1 MSACV
6 SRGWT
11 GDAGRFGRAGTLP
24 SLSPLLVFL
33 RRSPSTP
40 HTHTA
45 FALRQQ
51 WSYWG
56 YPYLKGWSNTT
67 SPCGGGWEGV
77 ECDAGGRVTSLSL
90 AARDLG
96 GSLTPSLSAMT
107 HLKTLN
113 LSNNRVGAGLPEA
126 WAGKM
131 PALTTL
137 ALSNCTLIGAIPP
150 SWAKSG
156 AMPNLTVLDASLNT
170 LSGGLPAGLADG
182 APKLAALALA
192 RNNLTGP
199 LPASWGANGSFSS
212 LEVLNLDDNKLG
224 GGLPDAWAGLKAA
237 KAVSLANTGVGG
249 PLPASWAKDGA
260 LPALQVLNLA
270 GNKLEGGLAPW
281 ATRAAFPKARGS
293 DKGVIL
299 SPGNPSLKDAR
310 IPDGTPFLVLKALG
324 GGRYTPCGSLPDC
337 GAGAKD
343 ARAGEVDAPRQTLT
357 ATLELDG
364 LDAANVTKAQQAA
377 IAAAVSKALNKTSAK
392 AVNVSVLGVAP
403 LADAPAL
410 PDVVAV
416 AKTGGRKL
424 LQAAAPAPAA
434 ATAAPAAAAAAA
446 PAPAAATTPSS
457 SSSKGAQVR
466 VAMDADKGD
475 VDGILKA
482 LRAAAKDGSLLADLK
497 AAGVPAAALALGSS
511 QAARDATSRG
521 ASSGSRG
528 LSGGAIAGI
537 VIGVLLG
544 LALLAAL
551 AWWLVTRH
559 ASTIG
564 ASTDPML
571 KTNAAYG
578 GAGGDRSDPVAAKED
593 KKESKK
599 AAKESAAAAVP
610 AKKEGVV
617 PYSEYRRQRLAG
629 AAAHAVDDSPFAKK

>member
-1 MSACV
+1 M
-6 SRGWT
+6 
-11 GDAGRFGRAGTLP
+11 
-24 SLSPLLVFL
+24 
-33 RRSPSTP
+33 
-40 HTHTA
+40 TA
-45 FALRQQ
+45 
-51 WSYWG
+51 
-56 YPYLKGWSNTT
+56 
-67 SPCGGGWEGV
+67 
-77 ECDAGGRVTSLSL
+77 LSL

-96 GSLTPSLSAMT
+96 GSLSPSLAAMT

-113 LSNNRVGAGLPEA
+113 LSNNRVGAGLPDA

-131 PALTTL
+131 AALTTL

-150 SWAKSG
+150 SWAKAG

-170 LSGGLPAGLADG
+170 LSGGLPAGLAEG

-199 LPASWGANGSFSS
+199 LPSSWGANGSFAA

-224 GGLPDAWAGLKAA
+224 GALPDAWAGLKAA
-237 KAVSLANTGVGG
+237 KAVSLANTGVAG
-249 PLPASWAKDGA
+249 PLPPAWAKDGA
-260 LPALQVLNLA
+260 FPSLQVLNLA

-281 ATRAAFPKARGS
+281 ATRAAFPKARGA
-293 DKGVIL
+293 DKGVVL
-299 SPGNPSLKDAR
+299 SPGNSGLKDAR
-310 IPDGTPFLVLKALG
+310 IPDGIPFPVLKALG

-343 ARAGEVDAPRQTLT
+343 VRVGEVDAPRQTLT

-364 LDAANVTKAQQAA
+364 LDAANVTAPQKAA
-377 IAAAVSKALNKTSAK
+377 IVAAVAKALNKTSAK
-392 AVNVSVLGVAP
+392 AANVNVVGVAP

-416 AKTGGRKL
+416 AKSGGRKL
-424 LQAAAPAPAA
+424 LQGAAAPAPAA
-434 ATAAPAAAAAAA
+434 AAPAAAAAAA
-446 PAPAAATTPSS
+446 PAPAAAATPS

-497 AAGVPAAALALGSS
+497 AAGVPASALALGSS

-521 ASSGSRG
+521 ASSGGRR

-551 AWWLVTRH
+551 AWWLVTRR
-559 ASTIG
+559 ASTTG
-564 ASTDPML
+564 AATDPML
-571 KTNAAYG
+571 KTNAAYS
-578 GAGGDRSDPVAAKED
+578 GAGGDRSDPVAKED

-599 AAKESAAAAVP
+599 AAKEAAAAAAP

-629 AAAHAVDDSPFAKK
+629 AAAHAVDDSPFPNK